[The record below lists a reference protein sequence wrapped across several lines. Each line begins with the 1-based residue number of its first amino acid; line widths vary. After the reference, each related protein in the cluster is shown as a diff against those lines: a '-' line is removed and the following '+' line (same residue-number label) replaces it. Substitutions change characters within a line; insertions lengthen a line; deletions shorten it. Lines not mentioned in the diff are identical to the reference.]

1 MIRQI
6 FLTKESLLTK
16 LAHVLSVNTSS
27 FLWTRYDVELI
38 AAVEVTGGLLNSSE
52 KRLRFTAFPMMMER
66 GSTAE
71 PPRAIVTREWLLTGM
86 DPSMVIQ
93 EVLAFEAPGAEVA
106 HERFVFPVRVG
117 HMGSQPD
124 GRFEQLPRTFG
135 TLELLSVGMD
145 TLHVRPQL

>member
-6 FLTKESLLTK
+6 FLTEESLLTK

-27 FLWTRYDVELI
+27 FLRTRHVQLI

-93 EVLAFEAPGAEVA
+93 EVLAFEAPRAKVA
-106 HERFVFPVRVG
+106 HEWFVFPVRVG